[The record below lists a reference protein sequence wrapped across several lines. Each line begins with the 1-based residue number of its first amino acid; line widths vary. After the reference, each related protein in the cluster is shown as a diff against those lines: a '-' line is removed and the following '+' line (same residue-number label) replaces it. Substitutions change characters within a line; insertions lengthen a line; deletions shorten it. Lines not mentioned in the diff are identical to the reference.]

1 MDTNIL
7 LESGTNELEVLE
19 FTIAGNHY
27 GINVAKVREILSMT
41 DITPIPNSHP
51 CIEGIFMPRYTIIT
65 VINLVRALGFPEDES
80 KKGKMLIITNFN
92 NLNIAFEV
100 DQVLGIHRVSWTD
113 IVKPD
118 NTVNAPGVGIATG
131 IIKKLENLIIVL
143 DFERIVEEICPETS
157 LKMSE
162 IAQLG
167 ERERNNSPIIFAED
181 SPMLS
186 KLVNDALT
194 TAGYTNI
201 NSYSNGEEAW
211 NKLLELK
218 KNNGVDYGVK
228 CVITD
233 IEMPQMDGHRLIR
246 LIRNDDALQHLPVVI
261 FSSLINDDMK
271 RKGQKL
277 GADAQISKPEI
288 GQLVGVIDDLIING
302 RKPEEEEI

>member
-19 FTIAGNHY
+19 FMIAGNHY
-27 GINVAKVREILSMT
+27 GINVAKVREILPMT

-51 CIEGIFMPRYTIIT
+51 CIEGIFMPRDTIIT
-65 VINLVRALGFPEDES
+65 AINLSRALGFENSSS
-80 KKGKMLIITNFN
+80 KSDMLIITNFN
-92 NLNIAFEV
+92 NLNIAFDVE
-100 DQVLGIHRVSWTD
+100 QVLGIHRVSWTD

-118 NTVNAPGVGIATG
+118 STVNAPGAGIATG
-131 IIKKLENLIIVL
+131 IIKKLESLIIVL

-162 IAQLG
+162 IAELG
-167 ERERNNSPIIFAED
+167 ERERNNIPILVAED
-181 SPMLS
+181 SPMLQ
-186 KLVNDALT
+186 KLIRDALT
-194 TAGYTNI
+194 KAGYTNI
-201 NSYSNGEEAW
+201 SLNANGEEAW
-211 NKLLELK
+211 NKLLEFK

-246 LIRNDDALQHLPVVI
+246 LIRSDDALKHLPIIV

-271 RKGQKL
+271 RKGERL
-277 GADAQISKPEI
+277 GADAQITKPEI
-288 GQLVGVIDDLIING
+288 GQLVGCIDKLILN
-302 RKPEEEEI
+302 KDKDKE

>member
-27 GINVAKVREILSMT
+27 GINVAKVREILPMT

-51 CIEGIFMPRYTIIT
+51 CIEGIFMPRDTIIT
-65 VINLVRALGFPEDES
+65 VINLVKALGFQRTDDVQN
-80 KKGKMLIITNFN
+80 KMLIITNFN
-92 NLNIAFEV
+92 NLNIAFNV

-118 NTVNAPGVGIATG
+118 VTVNAPGAGIATG
-131 IIKKLENLIIVL
+131 IIKKLDSLIIVL

-157 LKMSE
+157 LKVSE
-162 IAQLG
+162 LEELG
-167 ERERNNSPIIFAED
+167 ERERNTIPIILAED
-181 SPMLS
+181 SPMLQQ
-186 KLVNDALT
+186 LVKDALT
-194 TAGYTNI
+194 QSGYTNLHV
-201 NSYSNGEEAW
+201 YGNGQEAW
-211 NKLLELK
+211 DKLQELK

-233 IEMPQMDGHRLIR
+233 IEMPQMDGHRLIK
-246 LIRNDDALQHLPVVI
+246 LIRNDEALKHLPIII

-271 RKGQKL
+271 RKGVRL

-288 GQLVGVIDDLIING
+288 GQLVRTIDGLISENYE
-302 RKPEEEEI
+302 REY

>member
-41 DITPIPNSHP
+41 EITPVPNSHP
-51 CIEGIFMPRYTIIT
+51 CIEGIFMPRDTIIT
-65 VINLVRALGFPEDES
+65 VINLVMALGFPEKETRSTD
-80 KKGKMLIITNFN
+80 MLIVTNFN
-92 NLNIAFEV
+92 NLNIAFDVE
-100 DQVLGIHRVSWTD
+100 QVLGIHRVSWLD

-118 NTVNAPGVGIATG
+118 STVNAPGVGIATG
-131 IIKKLENLIIVL
+131 IIKKLEDLIIIL

-157 LKMSE
+157 LKMSQIE
-162 IAQLG
+162 QLG
-167 ERERNNSPIIFAED
+167 ERERNNIPIILAED
-181 SPMLS
+181 SPMLQ
-186 KLVNDALT
+186 KLVTDALT
-194 TAGYTNI
+194 TAGYTNLHI
-201 NSYSNGEEAW
+201 YANGQEAW
-211 NKLLELK
+211 DKLLELK

-246 LIRNDDALQHLPVVI
+246 LIRSDEALKHLPIVV
-261 FSSLINDDMK
+261 FSSLINEDMK
-271 RKGQKL
+271 RKGERL

-288 GQLVGVIDDLIING
+288 GQLVNCIDNLIVSL
-302 RKPEEEEI
+302 EV